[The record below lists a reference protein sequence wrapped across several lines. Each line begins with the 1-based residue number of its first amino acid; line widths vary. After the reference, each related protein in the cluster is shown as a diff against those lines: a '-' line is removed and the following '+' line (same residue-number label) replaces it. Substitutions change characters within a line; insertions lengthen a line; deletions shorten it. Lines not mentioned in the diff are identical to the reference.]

1 MTKKEI
7 DLIEY
12 RMRVV
17 ERDCLQHPEHCWRII
32 KEDAGV
38 LLEEVRR
45 LREVLYGEYNEE
57 INHI

>member
-12 RMRVV
+12 RMRMA
-17 ERDCLQHPEHCWRII
+17 ESDRIHQPEHCWRII

>member
-12 RMRVV
+12 RMRMAELDRHQQS
-17 ERDCLQHPEHCWRII
+17 ERCWRII
-32 KEDAGV
+32 KEDAGM

-57 INHI
+57 ISHI

>member
-17 ERDCLQHPEHCWRII
+17 ERDRLQHPEHSWRII

>member
-12 RMRVV
+12 RMKMA
-17 ERDCLQHPEHCWRII
+17 ERDRRQHPEHCWRII
-32 KEDAGV
+32 KEDVGM

-45 LREVLYGEYNEE
+45 LREVLYGEHNEE

>member
-12 RMRVV
+12 RMRMA
-17 ERDCLQHPEHCWRII
+17 ESDRIHQPEQCWRII
-32 KEDAGV
+32 REDAGV

>member
-12 RMRVV
+12 RMRMA
-17 ERDCLQHPEHCWRII
+17 ESDRIHQPEHCWRII
-32 KEDAGV
+32 KEVASV